1 VPASAGGPQ
10 PAPQDQWTLR
20 DYTAGS
26 GAARIPGKN
35 FEHEPMIAVLSPYL
49 AGPAADIR
57 TGQALPR
64 VLLTATVLGLSVSF
78 LSQIVE
84 IATAREELRRLISG
98 TRPPLAVLR
107 IGRGGRCRPPPG
119 ETWPT
124 SSSPIPPRSA
134 ADRPQPHRRPS

>member
-1 VPASAGGPQ
+1 VDATRLHRGLRCRAGPRKELRIRTDDRPA
-10 PAPQDQWTLR
+10 
-20 DYTAGS
+20 
-26 GAARIPGKN
+26 
-35 FEHEPMIAVLSPYL
+35 EPYL

-57 TGQALPR
+57 TGQALQR

-107 IGRGGRCRPPPG
+107 IGRGPG
-119 ETWPT
+119 AGHPRRDVAGLV
-124 SSSPIPPRSA
+124 IPDPAEIRS
-134 ADRPQPHRRPS
+134 